1 LPKTRNLKSIK
12 LNNSGNKLYK
22 INSQPLKDK
31 KNTDHDF
38 EMKATTFHGLED
50 VLVNELMKL
59 GARDIVPFKR
69 GVSFTGDKGF
79 MYKANLC
86 LRTALK
92 VLVPIYSFTAENEHE
107 LYDKMKEY
115 EWEELL
121 NTDDTLAI
129 NATVNSEEFD
139 HSLYISQKTKDA
151 ICDRFVEKF
160 NVRPNVDLDR
170 PTVRI
175 YVHIFKNQVNVS
187 LDSSGDSLFKRGY
200 RVDIDTAP
208 MKEVLAAGIVLLSNW
223 QPHLPLIDGM
233 CGSGTLG
240 IEAALYANNIPPGV
254 FREEFGFMKW
264 HDFDKELWDTIYDS
278 CINRIKDDMPT
289 IISSDIEII
298 PLEMAKRNGGVAK
311 VDDVIQYEHISF
323 FDIMPTKPHGTI
335 LLNPPYDERIKME
348 DTNAFYKQIGDKLKK
363 DFGGWTCWIISS
375 NMEAIKSIG
384 LHPSKKMTLF
394 NASLECKLL
403 KYEMY
408 SGSKKAS
415 KNTNEIVTN

>member
-1 LPKTRNLKSIK
+1 
-12 LNNSGNKLYK
+12 
-22 INSQPLKDK
+22 LKDK

-129 NATVNSEEFD
+129 NATVNSDEFD

-160 NVRPNVDLDR
+160 NVRPNVDLER
-170 PTVRI
+170 PTLRI
-175 YVHIFKNQVNVS
+175 YVHIFRNQVNVS

-289 IISSDIEII
+289 IISSDIESI

-394 NASLECKLL
+394 NDSLECKLL

>member
-1 LPKTRNLKSIK
+1 
-12 LNNSGNKLYK
+12 
-22 INSQPLKDK
+22 
-31 KNTDHDF
+31 
-38 EMKATTFHGLED
+38 MKATTFHGLED

-92 VLVPIYSFTAENEHE
+92 VLVPIYSFTANNEHE
-107 LYDKMKEY
+107 LYEKMKEY

-129 NATVNSEEFD
+129 NATVNSDEFN
-139 HSLYISQKTKDA
+139 HSLYVSQKTKDA
-151 ICDRFVEKF
+151 ICDRFVDKF
-160 NVRPNVDLDR
+160 EVRPNVDLDR

-175 YVHIFKNQVNVS
+175 YVHIFRNQVNVS

-208 MKEVLAAGIVLLSNW
+208 MKEVLAAGMVLLSNW

-240 IEAALYANNIPPGV
+240 IEAALFANNIPPGV

-264 HDFDKELWDTIYDS
+264 HDYDKELWDTIYES
-278 CINRIKDDMPT
+278 TINRIKDDMPN
-289 IISSDIEII
+289 IISSDIDIV
-298 PLEMAKRNGGVAK
+298 PLEMAKRNGAVAK

-323 FDIMPTKPHGTI
+323 FDLMPTKPHGTI

-415 KNTNEIVTN
+415 KQDKQ

>member
-1 LPKTRNLKSIK
+1 M
-12 LNNSGNKLYK
+12 
-22 INSQPLKDK
+22 KDK
-31 KNTDHDF
+31 KNTEHDF

-92 VLVPIYSFTAENEHE
+92 VLVPIYSFTANNEHE
-107 LYDKMKEY
+107 LYEKMKEY

-121 NTDDTLAI
+121 NVDDTLAI
-129 NATVNSEEFD
+129 NATVNSDEFN
-139 HSLYISQKTKDA
+139 HSLYVSQKTKDA
-151 ICDRFVEKF
+151 ICDRFVDKF
-160 NVRPNVDLDR
+160 DVRPNVDLDR
-170 PTVRI
+170 PTLRI
-175 YVHIFKNQVNVS
+175 YVHIFRNQVNVS

-208 MKEVLAAGIVLLSNW
+208 MKEVLAAGMVLLSNW

-240 IEAALYANNIPPGV
+240 IEAALFANNIPPGV

-264 HDFDKELWDTIYDS
+264 HDYDKELWDKIYES
-278 CINRIKDDMPT
+278 TINRIKDDMPN
-289 IISSDIEII
+289 IISSDIDIV
-298 PLEMAKRNGGVAK
+298 PLEMAKRNGAVAK

-323 FDIMPTKPHGTI
+323 FDLMPTKPHGTI

-415 KNTNEIVTN
+415 KQDREKENS

>member
-1 LPKTRNLKSIK
+1 MI
-12 LNNSGNKLYK
+12 
-22 INSQPLKDK
+22 DK
-31 KNTDHDF
+31 KKYEGDF

-50 VLVNELMKL
+50 VLVNELLKL
-59 GARDIVPFKR
+59 GAKNIEPFKR
-69 GVSFTGDKGF
+69 GVAFTGDKGF

-92 VLVPIYSFTAENEHE
+92 VLVPLFSFHADNEHE
-107 LYDKMKEY
+107 LYENIKKF
-115 EWEELL
+115 EWETLL
-121 NTDDTLAI
+121 GTDDTLAI
-129 NATVNSEEFD
+129 NATVNSEIFN
-139 HSLYISQKTKDA
+139 HSLYVSQKTKDA
-151 ICDRFVEKF
+151 ICDRFVDKF
-160 NVRPNVDLDR
+160 SVRPDVDLDR
-170 PTVRI
+170 PTIRI
-175 YVHIFKNQVNVS
+175 YVHIFQNFVNVS

-208 MKEVLAAGIVLLSNW
+208 MKEVLAAGMVLLSNW

-240 IEAALYANNIPPGV
+240 IEAALFANNIPPGV

-264 HDFDKELWDTIYDS
+264 RDYDKELWDTIYTTS
-278 CINRIKDDMPT
+278 INRIKDDMPN

-298 PLEMAKRNGGVAK
+298 PLEMAKRNGAVAK

-323 FDIMPTKPHGTI
+323 FDLMPTKPHGTI

-363 DFGGWTCWIISS
+363 DFGGWTCWIITS
-375 NMEAIKSIG
+375 NMEAMKCIG

-403 KYEMY
+403 KFEMY
-408 SGSKKAS
+408 SGSKKES
-415 KNTNEIVTN
+415 KQKRDED

>member
-1 LPKTRNLKSIK
+1 MI
-12 LNNSGNKLYK
+12 
-22 INSQPLKDK
+22 DK
-31 KNTDHDF
+31 KKYEGDF

-50 VLVNELMKL
+50 VLVNELLKL
-59 GARDIVPFKR
+59 GAKNIEPFKR
-69 GVSFTGDKGF
+69 GVAFTGDKGF

-92 VLVPIYSFTAENEHE
+92 VLVPLFSFHADNEHE
-107 LYDKMKEY
+107 LYDNIKKF
-115 EWEELL
+115 EWEKLL
-121 NTDDTLAI
+121 DADDTIAI
-129 NATVNSEEFD
+129 NATVNSEIFN
-139 HSLYISQKTKDA
+139 HSLYVSQKTKDA
-151 ICDRFVEKF
+151 ICDRFVDKF
-160 NVRPNVDLDR
+160 SVRPDVDLDK
-170 PTVRI
+170 PTIRI
-175 YVHIFKNQVNVS
+175 YVHIFKNFVNVS

-208 MKEVLAAGIVLLSNW
+208 MKEVLAAGMVLLSNW

-240 IEAALYANNIPPGV
+240 IEAALFANNIPPGV

-264 HDFDKELWDTIYDS
+264 RDYDKELWDTIYTS
-278 CINRIKDDMPT
+278 SINRIKDDMPN

-298 PLEMAKRNGGVAK
+298 PLEMAKRNGAVAK

-323 FDIMPTKPHGTI
+323 FDLMPTKPHGTI

-363 DFGGWTCWIISS
+363 DFGGWTCWIITS
-375 NMEAIKSIG
+375 NMEAMKCIG

-408 SGSKKAS
+408 SGSKKES
-415 KNTNEIVTN
+415 KQRKEEV

>member
-1 LPKTRNLKSIK
+1 LKT
-12 LNNSGNKLYK
+12 
-22 INSQPLKDK
+22 Q
-31 KNTDHDF
+31 KNRSDDF

-50 VLVNELMKL
+50 VLVNELLKL
-59 GARDIVPFKR
+59 GARDIIPFKR

-92 VLVPIYSFTAENEHE
+92 ILVPIYSFRADNEYE
-107 LYDKMKEY
+107 LYNRMKEY
-115 EWEELL
+115 AWETLL
-121 NTDDTLAI
+121 NADDTLAI
-129 NATVNSEEFD
+129 NATINSDEFN
-139 HSLYISQKTKDA
+139 HSLYVSQKTKDA
-151 ICDRFVEKF
+151 ICDRFVDKF
-160 NVRPNVDLDR
+160 NVRPNVDLDK
-170 PTVRI
+170 PTIRI

-208 MKEVLAAGIVLLSNW
+208 MKEVLAAGMVLLSNW

-240 IEAALYANNIPPGV
+240 IEAALFANNIPPGV

-264 HDFDKELWDTIYDS
+264 HDFDQSLWDTIYES
-278 CINRIKDDMPT
+278 SINRIKDDMPN
-289 IISSDIEII
+289 IISSDIDIV
-298 PLEMAKRNGGVAK
+298 PLEMAKRNGAVAK
-311 VDDVIQYEHISF
+311 VDDVINYQHISF
-323 FDIMPTKPHGTI
+323 FDLMPTKPHGTI
-335 LLNPPYDERIKME
+335 LLNPPYDERIKLD
-348 DTNAFYKQIGDKLKK
+348 DTKAFYKEIGDKLKK
-363 DFGGWTCWIISS
+363 DFGGWTAWIISS
-375 NMEAIKSIG
+375 NMDAVKSIG

-408 SGSKKAS
+408 SGSKKIS
-415 KNTNEIVTN
+415 KQK

>member
-1 LPKTRNLKSIK
+1 
-12 LNNSGNKLYK
+12 
-22 INSQPLKDK
+22 
-31 KNTDHDF
+31 
-38 EMKATTFHGLED
+38 MKATTFHGLED
-50 VLVNELMKL
+50 ILANELLKL

-92 VLVPIYSFTAENEHE
+92 VLVPLFSFTAYDEHE
-107 LYDKMKEY
+107 LYHQIKKY
-115 EWEELL
+115 EWEKLL

-129 NATVNSEEFD
+129 NATVNSDEFN
-139 HSLYISQKTKDA
+139 HSLYVSQKTKDA

-160 NVRPNVDLDR
+160 DVRPNVDLEH
-170 PTVRI
+170 PTLRI
-175 YVHIFKNQVNVS
+175 YVHIFKNQVSVS

-208 MKEVLAAGIVLLSNW
+208 MKEVLAAGMVLLSNW

-254 FREEFGFMKW
+254 FRKEFGFMKW
-264 HDFDKELWDTIYDS
+264 HDYEPELWDKIYDA
-278 CINRIKDDMPT
+278 CINRIKDGTPT
-289 IISSDIEII
+289 IISNDIDIK
-298 PLEMAKRNGGVAK
+298 PLEMAKRNGATAK
-311 VDDVIQYEHISF
+311 VDDVITYENKSF
-323 FDIMPTKPHGTI
+323 FDLMPHKPHGTI

-363 DFGGWTCWIISS
+363 DFGGWTAWIITS
-375 NMEAIKSIG
+375 NMEAIKHIG

-408 SGSKKAS
+408 SGSKKIAKQKTTS
-415 KNTNEIVTN
+415 H

>member
-1 LPKTRNLKSIK
+1 
-12 LNNSGNKLYK
+12 
-22 INSQPLKDK
+22 
-31 KNTDHDF
+31 
-38 EMKATTFHGLED
+38 MKATTFHGLED

-92 VLVPIYSFTAENEHE
+92 VLVPIYSFTANNEHE
-107 LYDKMKEY
+107 LYEKMKEY

-129 NATVNSEEFD
+129 NATVNSDEFN
-139 HSLYISQKTKDA
+139 HSLYVSQKTKDA
-151 ICDRFVEKF
+151 ICDRFVDKF
-160 NVRPNVDLDR
+160 DVRPNVDLDR
-170 PTVRI
+170 PTVRV
-175 YVHIFKNQVNVS
+175 YVHIFRNQVNVS

-208 MKEVLAAGIVLLSNW
+208 MKEVLAAGMVLLSNW

-240 IEAALYANNIPPGV
+240 IEAALFANNIPPGV

-264 HDFDKELWDTIYDS
+264 HDYDKELWDTIYES
-278 CINRIKDDMPT
+278 TINRIKDDMPN
-289 IISSDIEII
+289 IISSDIDIV
-298 PLEMAKRNGGVAK
+298 PLEMAKRNGAVAK

-323 FDIMPTKPHGTI
+323 FDLMPTKPHGTI

-415 KNTNEIVTN
+415 KQDKATERNARKIV

>member
-1 LPKTRNLKSIK
+1 
-12 LNNSGNKLYK
+12 
-22 INSQPLKDK
+22 
-31 KNTDHDF
+31 
-38 EMKATTFHGLED
+38 MKATTFHGLED
-50 VLVNELMKL
+50 VLAGELLKL

-92 VLVPIYSFTAENEHE
+92 VLVPIYSFNARDEHE

-121 NTDDTLAI
+121 SADDTLAI
-129 NATVNSEEFD
+129 NATVNSDEFN
-139 HSLYISQKTKDA
+139 HSLYVSQKTKDA
-151 ICDRFVEKF
+151 ICDRFVDKF
-160 NVRPNVDLDR
+160 DVRPNVDLDR
-170 PTVRI
+170 PTLRI
-175 YVHIFKNQVNVS
+175 YVHIFRNQVNVS

-208 MKEVLAAGIVLLSNW
+208 MKEVLAAGMVLLSNW

-264 HDFDKELWDTIYDS
+264 HDFDKELWDKIYES
-278 CINRIKDDMPT
+278 SINRIKDDMPN
-289 IISSDIEII
+289 IISSDIDSV
-298 PLEMAKRNGGVAK
+298 PLEMAKRNGAVAK
-311 VDDVIQYEHISF
+311 VDDVIQYQHISF
-323 FDIMPTKPHGTI
+323 FDLMPTKPHGTI

-384 LHPSKKMTLF
+384 LHPSKKLTLF

-415 KNTNEIVTN
+415 KQGRDERTT

>member
-1 LPKTRNLKSIK
+1 M
-12 LNNSGNKLYK
+12 
-22 INSQPLKDK
+22 KDK
-31 KNTDHDF
+31 KNTEHDF

-92 VLVPIYSFTAENEHE
+92 VLVPIYSFTANNEHE
-107 LYDKMKEY
+107 LYAKMKEY

-129 NATVNSEEFD
+129 NATVNSDEFN
-139 HSLYISQKTKDA
+139 HSLYVSQKTKDA
-151 ICDRFVEKF
+151 ICDRFVDKF
-160 NVRPNVDLDR
+160 DVRPNVDLDR

-175 YVHIFKNQVNVS
+175 YVHIFRNQVNVS

-208 MKEVLAAGIVLLSNW
+208 MKEVLAAGMVLLSNW

-240 IEAALYANNIPPGV
+240 IEAALFANNIPPGV

-264 HDFDKELWDTIYDS
+264 HDYDKELWDTIYES
-278 CINRIKDDMPT
+278 TINRIKDDMPN
-289 IISSDIEII
+289 IISSDIDIV
-298 PLEMAKRNGGVAK
+298 PLEMAKRNGAVAK

-323 FDIMPTKPHGTI
+323 FDLMPTKPHGTI

-415 KNTNEIVTN
+415 KQDRI

>member
-1 LPKTRNLKSIK
+1 
-12 LNNSGNKLYK
+12 
-22 INSQPLKDK
+22 
-31 KNTDHDF
+31 
-38 EMKATTFHGLED
+38 MKATTFHGLED
-50 VLVNELMKL
+50 ILANELLKL
-59 GARDIVPFKR
+59 GVRDIVPFKR

-92 VLVPIYSFTAENEHE
+92 VLVPLFSFTAYDEHE
-107 LYDKMKEY
+107 LYQQIKKY
-115 EWEELL
+115 EWEKLL

-129 NATVNSEEFD
+129 NATVNSDEFN
-139 HSLYISQKTKDA
+139 HSLYVSQKTKDA

-160 NVRPNVDLDR
+160 DVRPNVDLEH
-170 PTVRI
+170 PTLRI
-175 YVHIFKNQVNVS
+175 YIHIFKNQVSVS

-208 MKEVLAAGIVLLSNW
+208 MKEVLAAGMVLLSNW

-254 FREEFGFMKW
+254 FRKEFGFMKW
-264 HDFDKELWDTIYDS
+264 HDYEPELWDKIYDA
-278 CINRIKDDMPT
+278 CINRIKDGTPT
-289 IISSDIEII
+289 IISNDIDIK
-298 PLEMAKRNGGVAK
+298 PLEMAKRNGATAK
-311 VDDVIQYEHISF
+311 VDDVITYENKSF
-323 FDIMPTKPHGTI
+323 FDLMPHKPHGTI

-363 DFGGWTCWIISS
+363 DFGGWTAWIITS
-375 NMEAIKSIG
+375 NMEAIKHIG

-408 SGSKKAS
+408 SGSKKIAKQKTTS
-415 KNTNEIVTN
+415 H

>member
-1 LPKTRNLKSIK
+1 
-12 LNNSGNKLYK
+12 
-22 INSQPLKDK
+22 LKDK

-107 LYDKMKEY
+107 LYDNMKEY

-129 NATVNSEEFD
+129 NATVNSDEFD

-415 KNTNEIVTN
+415 KNTNEIVTH

>member
-1 LPKTRNLKSIK
+1 
-12 LNNSGNKLYK
+12 
-22 INSQPLKDK
+22 
-31 KNTDHDF
+31 
-38 EMKATTFHGLED
+38 MKATTFHGLED

-92 VLVPIYSFTAENEHE
+92 VLVPIYSFTANNEHE
-107 LYDKMKEY
+107 LYEKMKEY

-129 NATVNSEEFD
+129 NATVNSDEFN
-139 HSLYISQKTKDA
+139 HSLYVSQKTKDA
-151 ICDRFVEKF
+151 ICDRFVDKF
-160 NVRPNVDLDR
+160 SVRPNVDLDR

-175 YVHIFKNQVNVS
+175 YVHIFRNQVNVS

-208 MKEVLAAGIVLLSNW
+208 MKEVLAAGMILLSNW

-240 IEAALYANNIPPGV
+240 IEAALFANNIPPGV

-264 HDFDKELWDTIYDS
+264 HDYDKELWDTIYES
-278 CINRIKDDMPT
+278 TINRIKDDMPN
-289 IISSDIEII
+289 IISSDIDIV
-298 PLEMAKRNGGVAK
+298 PLEMAKRNGAVAK
-311 VDDVIQYEHISF
+311 VDDVIQYKHISF
-323 FDIMPTKPHGTI
+323 FDLMPDKPHGTI
-335 LLNPPYDERIKME
+335 LLNPPYDERLKME

-408 SGSKKAS
+408 GGSKKAS
-415 KNTNEIVTN
+415 KQGKTNTEVE

>member
-1 LPKTRNLKSIK
+1 
-12 LNNSGNKLYK
+12 
-22 INSQPLKDK
+22 LKDK
-31 KNTDHDF
+31 KNTEHDF

-92 VLVPIYSFTAENEHE
+92 VLVPIYSFTANNEHE
-107 LYDKMKEY
+107 LYEKMKEY

-121 NTDDTLAI
+121 NVDDTLAI
-129 NATVNSEEFD
+129 NATVNSDEFN
-139 HSLYISQKTKDA
+139 HSLYVSQKTKDA
-151 ICDRFVEKF
+151 ICDRFVDKF
-160 NVRPNVDLDR
+160 DVRPNVDLDR
-170 PTVRI
+170 PTLRI
-175 YVHIFKNQVNVS
+175 YVHIFRNQVNVS

-208 MKEVLAAGIVLLSNW
+208 MKEVLAAGMVLLSNW

-240 IEAALYANNIPPGV
+240 IEAALFANNIPPGV

-264 HDFDKELWDTIYDS
+264 HDYDKELWDKIYES
-278 CINRIKDDMPT
+278 TINRIKDDMPN
-289 IISSDIEII
+289 IISSDIDIV
-298 PLEMAKRNGGVAK
+298 PLEMAKRNGAVAK

-323 FDIMPTKPHGTI
+323 FDLMPTKPHGTI

-415 KNTNEIVTN
+415 KQDREKENS

>member
-1 LPKTRNLKSIK
+1 
-12 LNNSGNKLYK
+12 
-22 INSQPLKDK
+22 LKDK
-31 KNTDHDF
+31 KNTEHDF

-92 VLVPIYSFTAENEHE
+92 VLVPIYSFTANNEHE
-107 LYDKMKEY
+107 LYEKMKEY

-129 NATVNSEEFD
+129 NATVNSDEFN
-139 HSLYISQKTKDA
+139 HSLYVSQKTKDA
-151 ICDRFVEKF
+151 ICDRFVDKF
-160 NVRPNVDLDR
+160 DVRPNVDLDR

-175 YVHIFKNQVNVS
+175 YVHIFRNQVNVS

-208 MKEVLAAGIVLLSNW
+208 MKEVLAAGMVLLSNW

-240 IEAALYANNIPPGV
+240 IEAALFANNIPPGV

-264 HDFDKELWDTIYDS
+264 HDYDKELWDTIYES
-278 CINRIKDDMPT
+278 TINRIKDDMPN
-289 IISSDIEII
+289 IISSDIDIV
-298 PLEMAKRNGGVAK
+298 PLEMAKRNGAVAK

-323 FDIMPTKPHGTI
+323 FDLMPTKPHGTI

-415 KNTNEIVTN
+415 KQDKQEN

>member
-1 LPKTRNLKSIK
+1 VI
-12 LNNSGNKLYK
+12 
-22 INSQPLKDK
+22 DK
-31 KNTDHDF
+31 KKYEGDF

-50 VLVNELMKL
+50 VLVNELLKL
-59 GARDIVPFKR
+59 GAKNIEPFKR
-69 GVSFTGDKGF
+69 GVAFTGDKGF

-92 VLVPIYSFTAENEHE
+92 VLVPLFSFHADNEHE
-107 LYDKMKEY
+107 LYDNIKKF
-115 EWEELL
+115 EWEKLL
-121 NTDDTLAI
+121 DADDTLAI
-129 NATVNSEEFD
+129 NATVNSEIFN
-139 HSLYISQKTKDA
+139 HSLYVSQKTKDA
-151 ICDRFVEKF
+151 ICDRFVDKF
-160 NVRPNVDLDR
+160 SVRPDVDLDK
-170 PTVRI
+170 PTIRI
-175 YVHIFKNQVNVS
+175 YVHIFKNFVNVS

-208 MKEVLAAGIVLLSNW
+208 MKEVLAAGMVLLSNW

-264 HDFDKELWDTIYDS
+264 RDYDKELWDTIYTS
-278 CINRIKDDMPT
+278 SINRIKDDMPN
-289 IISSDIEII
+289 IISSDIEIV
-298 PLEMAKRNGGVAK
+298 PLEMAKRNGAVAK

-323 FDIMPTKPHGTI
+323 FDLMPTKPHGTI

-363 DFGGWTCWIISS
+363 DFGGWTCWIITS
-375 NMEAIKSIG
+375 NMEAMKCIG

-408 SGSKKAS
+408 SGSKKES
-415 KNTNEIVTN
+415 KQRKEEV

>member
-1 LPKTRNLKSIK
+1 MI
-12 LNNSGNKLYK
+12 
-22 INSQPLKDK
+22 DK
-31 KNTDHDF
+31 KKYEGDF

-50 VLVNELMKL
+50 VLVNELLKL
-59 GARDIVPFKR
+59 GAKNIEPFKR
-69 GVSFTGDKGF
+69 GVAFTGDKGF

-92 VLVPIYSFTAENEHE
+92 VLVPLFSFHADNEHE
-107 LYDKMKEY
+107 LYENIKKF
-115 EWEELL
+115 EWETLL
-121 NTDDTLAI
+121 GTDDTLAI
-129 NATVNSEEFD
+129 NATVNSEIFN
-139 HSLYISQKTKDA
+139 HSLYVSQKTKDA
-151 ICDRFVEKF
+151 ICDRFVDKF
-160 NVRPNVDLDR
+160 SVRPDVNLDR
-170 PTVRI
+170 PTIRI
-175 YVHIFKNQVNVS
+175 YVHIFQNFVNVS

-208 MKEVLAAGIVLLSNW
+208 MKEVLAAGMVLLSNW

-240 IEAALYANNIPPGV
+240 IEAALFANNIPPGV

-264 HDFDKELWDTIYDS
+264 RDYDKELWDTIYTS
-278 CINRIKDDMPT
+278 SINRIKDDMPN

-298 PLEMAKRNGGVAK
+298 PLEMAKRNGAVAK
-311 VDDVIQYEHISF
+311 VDDVIQYEHMSF
-323 FDIMPTKPHGTI
+323 FDLMPTKPHGTI

-363 DFGGWTCWIISS
+363 DFGGWTCWIITS
-375 NMEAIKSIG
+375 NMEAMKCIG

-403 KYEMY
+403 KFEMY
-408 SGSKKAS
+408 SGSKKES
-415 KNTNEIVTN
+415 KQKREED

>member
-1 LPKTRNLKSIK
+1 MKNEKSR
-12 LNNSGNKLYK
+12 
-22 INSQPLKDK
+22 
-31 KNTDHDF
+31 TEDF

-50 VLVNELMKL
+50 VLATELLKL
-59 GARDIVPFKR
+59 GARDIIPFKR

-107 LYDKMKEY
+107 LYAKMKEY
-115 EWEELL
+115 EWEELM

-129 NATVNSEEFD
+129 NATVNSDEFN
-139 HSLYISQKTKDA
+139 HSLYVSQKTKDA
-151 ICDRFVEKF
+151 ICDRFVDKF
-160 NVRPNVDLDR
+160 SVRPNVDLDR

-175 YVHIFKNQVNVS
+175 YVHIFRNQVNVS

-208 MKEVLAAGIVLLSNW
+208 MKEVLAAGMVLLSGW

-240 IEAALYANNIPPGV
+240 IEAAMFANNIPPGV
-254 FREEFGFMKW
+254 FREEFGFMRW
-264 HDFDKELWDTIYDS
+264 HDYDKALWDTIYDS
-278 CINRIKDDMPT
+278 SINRIKDDMPN
-289 IISSDIEII
+289 IISSDIDIV
-298 PLEMAKRNGGVAK
+298 PLEMAKRNGAVAK
-311 VDDVIQYEHISF
+311 VEDVIQYQHISF

-335 LLNPPYDERIKME
+335 LLNPPYDERLKME

-363 DFGGWTCWIISS
+363 DFGGWTCWIITS

-394 NASLECKLL
+394 NAALECKLL

-415 KNTNEIVTN
+415 KQGDRTIQE

>member
-1 LPKTRNLKSIK
+1 M
-12 LNNSGNKLYK
+12 
-22 INSQPLKDK
+22 KDK
-31 KNTDHDF
+31 KNTEHDF

-92 VLVPIYSFTAENEHE
+92 VLVPIYSFTANNEHE
-107 LYDKMKEY
+107 LYAKMKEY

-129 NATVNSEEFD
+129 NATVNSDEFN
-139 HSLYISQKTKDA
+139 HSLYVSQKTKDA
-151 ICDRFVEKF
+151 ICDRFVDKF
-160 NVRPNVDLDR
+160 DVRPNVDLDR

-175 YVHIFKNQVNVS
+175 YVHIFRNQVNVS

-208 MKEVLAAGIVLLSNW
+208 MKEVLAAGMVLLSNW

-240 IEAALYANNIPPGV
+240 IEAALFANNIPPGV

-264 HDFDKELWDTIYDS
+264 HDYDKELWDTIYES
-278 CINRIKDDMPT
+278 TINRIKDDMPN
-289 IISSDIEII
+289 IISSDIDIV
-298 PLEMAKRNGGVAK
+298 PLEMAKRNGTVAK

-323 FDIMPTKPHGTI
+323 FDLMPTKPHGTI

-415 KNTNEIVTN
+415 KQDRLEETN

>member
-1 LPKTRNLKSIK
+1 MKD
-12 LNNSGNKLYK
+12 NK
-22 INSQPLKDK
+22 NRE
-31 KNTDHDF
+31 HDF

-50 VLVNELMKL
+50 VLAGELLKL
-59 GARDIVPFKR
+59 GARDIEPFKR

-92 VLVPIYSFTAENEHE
+92 VLVPIYSFTARDEHE

-121 NTDDTLAI
+121 SADDTLAI
-129 NATVNSEEFD
+129 NATVNSDEFN
-139 HSLYISQKTKDA
+139 HSLYVSQKTKDA
-151 ICDRFVEKF
+151 ICDRFVDKF
-160 NVRPNVDLDR
+160 DVRPNVDLDR
-170 PTVRI
+170 PTLRI
-175 YVHIFKNQVNVS
+175 YVHIFRNQVNVS

-208 MKEVLAAGIVLLSNW
+208 MKEVLAAGMVLLSNW

-264 HDFDKELWDTIYDS
+264 HDYDKELWDKIYES
-278 CINRIKDDMPT
+278 CINRIKDDMPN
-289 IISSDIEII
+289 IISNDIDIV
-298 PLEMAKRNGGVAK
+298 PLEMAKRNGAVAK
-311 VDDVIQYEHISF
+311 VDDVIQYSNKSF
-323 FDIMPTKPHGTI
+323 FDLMPTKPHGTI

-415 KNTNEIVTN
+415 KQGSQKENN

>member
-1 LPKTRNLKSIK
+1 MNLKYDYSHK
-12 LNNSGNKLYK
+12 G
-22 INSQPLKDK
+22 
-31 KNTDHDF
+31 DF

-50 VLVNELMKL
+50 VLVNELLKL
-59 GARDIVPFKR
+59 GAKNIEPFKR
-69 GVSFTGDKGF
+69 GVAFTGDKGF

-92 VLVPIYSFTAENEHE
+92 VLVPLFSFHADNEHE
-107 LYDKMKEY
+107 LYENIKKF
-115 EWEELL
+115 EWETLL
-121 NTDDTLAI
+121 GTDDTLAI
-129 NATVNSEEFD
+129 NATVNSEIFN
-139 HSLYISQKTKDA
+139 HSLYVSQKTKDA
-151 ICDRFVEKF
+151 ICDRFVDKF
-160 NVRPNVDLDR
+160 SVRPDVNLDR
-170 PTVRI
+170 PTIRI
-175 YVHIFKNQVNVS
+175 YVHIFQNFVNVS

-208 MKEVLAAGIVLLSNW
+208 MKEVLAAGMVLLSNW

-240 IEAALYANNIPPGV
+240 IEAALFANNIPPGV

-264 HDFDKELWDTIYDS
+264 RDYDKELWDTIYTS
-278 CINRIKDDMPT
+278 SINRIKDDMPN

-298 PLEMAKRNGGVAK
+298 PLEMAKRNGAVAK

-323 FDIMPTKPHGTI
+323 FDLMPTKPHGTI

-363 DFGGWTCWIISS
+363 DFGGWTCWIITS
-375 NMEAIKSIG
+375 NMEAMKCIG

-403 KYEMY
+403 KFEMY
-408 SGSKKAS
+408 SGSRKES
-415 KNTNEIVTN
+415 KQKRDED

>member
-1 LPKTRNLKSIK
+1 M
-12 LNNSGNKLYK
+12 
-22 INSQPLKDK
+22 KDK

-92 VLVPIYSFTAENEHE
+92 VLVPIYSFTANNEHE
-107 LYDKMKEY
+107 LYEKMKEY

-129 NATVNSEEFD
+129 NATVNSDEFN
-139 HSLYISQKTKDA
+139 HSLYVSQKTKDA
-151 ICDRFVEKF
+151 ICDRFVDKF

-175 YVHIFKNQVNVS
+175 YVHIFRNQVNVS

-208 MKEVLAAGIVLLSNW
+208 MKEVLAAGMVLLSNW

-240 IEAALYANNIPPGV
+240 IEAALFANNIPPGC

-264 HDFDKELWDTIYDS
+264 HDYDKELWDTIYDS
-278 CINRIKDDMPT
+278 CINRIKDDMPN
-289 IISSDIEII
+289 IISSDIDIV
-298 PLEMAKRNGGVAK
+298 PLEMAKRNGAVAK
-311 VDDVIQYEHISF
+311 VDDVIQYQHISF
-323 FDIMPTKPHGTI
+323 FDLMPTKPHGTI
-335 LLNPPYDERIKME
+335 LLNPPYDERLKME

-363 DFGGWTCWIISS
+363 DFGGWTAWIISS
-375 NMEAIKSIG
+375 NMEAINCIG

-415 KNTNEIVTN
+415 KQEKSVEKE

>member
-1 LPKTRNLKSIK
+1 VI
-12 LNNSGNKLYK
+12 
-22 INSQPLKDK
+22 DK
-31 KNTDHDF
+31 KKYEGDF

-50 VLVNELMKL
+50 VLVNELLKL
-59 GARDIVPFKR
+59 GAKNIEPFKR
-69 GVSFTGDKGF
+69 GVAFTGDKGF

-92 VLVPIYSFTAENEHE
+92 VLVPLFSFHADNEHE
-107 LYDKMKEY
+107 LYENIKKF
-115 EWEELL
+115 EWETLL
-121 NTDDTLAI
+121 GTDDTLAI
-129 NATVNSEEFD
+129 NATVNSEIFN
-139 HSLYISQKTKDA
+139 HSLYVSQKTKDA
-151 ICDRFVEKF
+151 ICDRFVDKF
-160 NVRPNVDLDR
+160 SVRPDVNLDR
-170 PTVRI
+170 PSIRI
-175 YVHIFKNQVNVS
+175 YVHIFQNFVNVS

-208 MKEVLAAGIVLLSNW
+208 MKEVLAAGMVLLSNW

-240 IEAALYANNIPPGV
+240 IEAALFANNIPPGV

-264 HDFDKELWDTIYDS
+264 RDYDKELWDTIYTS
-278 CINRIKDDMPT
+278 SINRIKDDMPN

-298 PLEMAKRNGGVAK
+298 PLEMAKRNGAVAK

-323 FDIMPTKPHGTI
+323 FDLMPTKPHGTI

-363 DFGGWTCWIISS
+363 DFGGWTCWIITS
-375 NMEAIKSIG
+375 NMEAMKCIG

-403 KYEMY
+403 KFEMY
-408 SGSKKAS
+408 SGSKKES
-415 KNTNEIVTN
+415 KQKRDED

>member
-1 LPKTRNLKSIK
+1 M
-12 LNNSGNKLYK
+12 
-22 INSQPLKDK
+22 KDK

-59 GARDIVPFKR
+59 GARDIVSFKR

-129 NATVNSEEFD
+129 NATVNSDEFD

-160 NVRPNVDLDR
+160 NVRPNVDLER
-170 PTVRI
+170 PTLRI
-175 YVHIFKNQVNVS
+175 YVHIFRNQVNVS

>member
-1 LPKTRNLKSIK
+1 M
-12 LNNSGNKLYK
+12 
-22 INSQPLKDK
+22 KDK
-31 KNTDHDF
+31 KNTEHDF

-92 VLVPIYSFTAENEHE
+92 VLVPIYSFTANNEHE

-121 NTDDTLAI
+121 NVDDTLAI
-129 NATVNSEEFD
+129 NATVNSDEFN
-139 HSLYISQKTKDA
+139 HSLYVSQKTKDA
-151 ICDRFVEKF
+151 ICDRFVDKF
-160 NVRPNVDLDR
+160 DVRPNVDLDR

-175 YVHIFKNQVNVS
+175 YVHIFRNQVNVS

-208 MKEVLAAGIVLLSNW
+208 MKEVLAAGMVLLSNW

-240 IEAALYANNIPPGV
+240 IEAALFANNIPPGV

-264 HDFDKELWDTIYDS
+264 HDYDKELWDKIYES
-278 CINRIKDDMPT
+278 TINRIKDDMPN
-289 IISSDIEII
+289 IISSDIDIV
-298 PLEMAKRNGGVAK
+298 PLEMAKRNGAVAK

-323 FDIMPTKPHGTI
+323 FDLMPTKPHGTI

-415 KNTNEIVTN
+415 KQNLN

>member
-1 LPKTRNLKSIK
+1 M
-12 LNNSGNKLYK
+12 
-22 INSQPLKDK
+22 KDK

-92 VLVPIYSFTAENEHE
+92 VLVPIYSFTANNEHE
-107 LYDKMKEY
+107 LYEKMKEY

-129 NATVNSEEFD
+129 NATVNSDEFN
-139 HSLYISQKTKDA
+139 HSLYVSQKTKDA
-151 ICDRFVEKF
+151 ICDRFVDKF
-160 NVRPNVDLDR
+160 DVRPNVDLDR

-175 YVHIFKNQVNVS
+175 YVHIFRNQVNVS

-208 MKEVLAAGIVLLSNW
+208 MKEVLAAGMVLLSNW

-240 IEAALYANNIPPGV
+240 IEAALFANNIPPGV

-264 HDFDKELWDTIYDS
+264 HDYDKELWDTIYES
-278 CINRIKDDMPT
+278 TINRIKDDMPN
-289 IISSDIEII
+289 IISSDIDIV
-298 PLEMAKRNGGVAK
+298 PLEMAKRNGAVAK

-323 FDIMPTKPHGTI
+323 FDLMPTKPHGTI

-415 KNTNEIVTN
+415 KQDRQEESN

>member
-1 LPKTRNLKSIK
+1 VIE
-12 LNNSGNKLYK
+12 
-22 INSQPLKDK
+22 K
-31 KNTDHDF
+31 KKYEGDF

-50 VLVNELMKL
+50 VLVNELLKL
-59 GARDIVPFKR
+59 GAKNIEPFKR
-69 GVSFTGDKGF
+69 GVAFTGDKGF

-92 VLVPIYSFTAENEHE
+92 VLVPLFSFHADNEHE
-107 LYDKMKEY
+107 LYDNIKKF
-115 EWEELL
+115 EWEKLL
-121 NTDDTLAI
+121 GADDTLAI
-129 NATVNSEEFD
+129 NATVNSEIFN
-139 HSLYISQKTKDA
+139 HSLYVSQKTKDA
-151 ICDRFVEKF
+151 ICDRFVDKF
-160 NVRPNVDLDR
+160 SVRPDVDLDK
-170 PTVRI
+170 PTIRI
-175 YVHIFKNQVNVS
+175 YVHIFKNFVNVS

-208 MKEVLAAGIVLLSNW
+208 MKEVLAAGMVLLSNW

-264 HDFDKELWDTIYDS
+264 RDYDKELWDTIYTS
-278 CINRIKDDMPT
+278 SINRIKDDMPN
-289 IISSDIEII
+289 IISSDIEIV
-298 PLEMAKRNGGVAK
+298 PLEMAKRNGAVAK

-323 FDIMPTKPHGTI
+323 FDLMPTKPHGTI

-363 DFGGWTCWIISS
+363 DFGGWTCWIITS
-375 NMEAIKSIG
+375 NMEAMKCIG

-408 SGSKKAS
+408 SGSKKES
-415 KNTNEIVTN
+415 KQSKEEV

>member
-1 LPKTRNLKSIK
+1 
-12 LNNSGNKLYK
+12 
-22 INSQPLKDK
+22 
-31 KNTDHDF
+31 
-38 EMKATTFHGLED
+38 MKATTFHGLED

-92 VLVPIYSFTAENEHE
+92 VLVPIYSFTANNEHE
-107 LYDKMKEY
+107 LYAKMKEY

-129 NATVNSEEFD
+129 NATVNSDEFN
-139 HSLYISQKTKDA
+139 HSLYVSQKTKDA
-151 ICDRFVEKF
+151 ICDRFVDKF
-160 NVRPNVDLDR
+160 DVRPNVDLDR

-175 YVHIFKNQVNVS
+175 YVHIFRNQVNVS

-208 MKEVLAAGIVLLSNW
+208 MKEVLAAGMVLLSNW

-240 IEAALYANNIPPGV
+240 IEAALFANNIPPGV

-264 HDFDKELWDTIYDS
+264 HDYDKELWDTIYES
-278 CINRIKDDMPT
+278 TINRIKDDMPN
-289 IISSDIEII
+289 IISSDIDIV
-298 PLEMAKRNGGVAK
+298 PLEMAKRNGAVAK

-323 FDIMPTKPHGTI
+323 FDLMPTKPHGTI

-415 KNTNEIVTN
+415 KQDRQEETN

>member
-1 LPKTRNLKSIK
+1 
-12 LNNSGNKLYK
+12 
-22 INSQPLKDK
+22 
-31 KNTDHDF
+31 
-38 EMKATTFHGLED
+38 MKATTFHGLED

-92 VLVPIYSFTAENEHE
+92 VLVPIYSFTANNEHE
-107 LYDKMKEY
+107 LYEKMKEY

-129 NATVNSEEFD
+129 NATVNSDEFN
-139 HSLYISQKTKDA
+139 HSLYVSQKTKDA
-151 ICDRFVEKF
+151 ICDRFVDKF
-160 NVRPNVDLDR
+160 HVRPNVDLDR

-175 YVHIFKNQVNVS
+175 YVHIFRNQVNVS

-208 MKEVLAAGIVLLSNW
+208 MKEVLAAGMVLLSNW

-240 IEAALYANNIPPGV
+240 IEAALFANNIPPGC

-264 HDFDKELWDTIYDS
+264 HDYDKELWDTIYDS
-278 CINRIKDDMPT
+278 CINRIKDDMPN
-289 IISSDIEII
+289 IISSDIDIV
-298 PLEMAKRNGGVAK
+298 PLEMAKRNGAVAK
-311 VDDVIQYEHISF
+311 VDDVIQYQHMSF
-323 FDIMPTKPHGTI
+323 FDMMPTKPHGTI
-335 LLNPPYDERIKME
+335 LLNPPYDERLKME

-363 DFGGWTCWIISS
+363 DFGGWTAWIISS
-375 NMEAIKSIG
+375 NMEAINCIG

-415 KNTNEIVTN
+415 KQGKQEVEE

>member
-1 LPKTRNLKSIK
+1 
-12 LNNSGNKLYK
+12 
-22 INSQPLKDK
+22 
-31 KNTDHDF
+31 
-38 EMKATTFHGLED
+38 MKATTFHGLED

-92 VLVPIYSFTAENEHE
+92 VLVPIYSFTANNEHE
-107 LYDKMKEY
+107 LYEKMKEY

-129 NATVNSEEFD
+129 NATINSDEFN
-139 HSLYISQKTKDA
+139 HSLYVSQKTKDA
-151 ICDRFVEKF
+151 ICDRFVDKF
-160 NVRPNVDLDR
+160 DVRPNVDLDR

-175 YVHIFKNQVNVS
+175 YVHIFRNQVNVS

-208 MKEVLAAGIVLLSNW
+208 MKEVLAAGMVLLSNW

-264 HDFDKELWDTIYDS
+264 HDYDKELWDTIYES
-278 CINRIKDDMPT
+278 TINRIKDDMPN
-289 IISSDIEII
+289 IISSDIDIV
-298 PLEMAKRNGGVAK
+298 PLEMAKRNGAVAK

-323 FDIMPTKPHGTI
+323 FDLMPTRPHGTI

-415 KNTNEIVTN
+415 KQERAEDEN

>member
-1 LPKTRNLKSIK
+1 M
-12 LNNSGNKLYK
+12 
-22 INSQPLKDK
+22 KDK
-31 KNTDHDF
+31 KNTEHDF

-92 VLVPIYSFTAENEHE
+92 VLVPIYSFTANNEHE
-107 LYDKMKEY
+107 LYEKMKEY

-129 NATVNSEEFD
+129 NATVNSDEFN
-139 HSLYISQKTKDA
+139 HSLYVSQKTKDA
-151 ICDRFVEKF
+151 ICDRFVDKF
-160 NVRPNVDLDR
+160 DVRPNVDLDR

-175 YVHIFKNQVNVS
+175 YVHIFRNQVNVS

-208 MKEVLAAGIVLLSNW
+208 MKEVLAAGMVLLSNW

-240 IEAALYANNIPPGV
+240 IEAALFANNIPPGV

-264 HDFDKELWDTIYDS
+264 HDYDKELWDTIYES
-278 CINRIKDDMPT
+278 TINRIKDDMPN
-289 IISSDIEII
+289 IISSDIDIV
-298 PLEMAKRNGGVAK
+298 PLEMAKRNGAVAK

-323 FDIMPTKPHGTI
+323 FDLMPTKPHGTI

-415 KNTNEIVTN
+415 KQDKQEG